1 MPRAEFLVHRVKPLG
16 GFSGVALGDGE
27 IGQGQH
33 GETAEGFRRVHVV
46 GNNADRLIGTGF
58 TGFEAAEGSVETG
71 AGTEGGDSRS
81 LASESGQAIGFVV
94 GLGGVGEFAGLLE
107 VVGDVGDRNGGEGF
121 AGMACGKG
129 AAGGFVLAGS
139 EFFAEGFAAAFSVE
153 EVGEEGEDPD
163 DDAKGSLDDDALVAL
178 PEEPEAVLGVRI
190 HEILVDDDEVTVVAS
205 RGLLV
210 GTIFRHGGSTLGK
223 GPFVSTPASPAY
235 GLVPAPGRVSM
246 GGLMSASAAV
256 LSLLQAAQGKGQISA
271 SSLANA
277 GDWLRSGAL
286 PASAIDSLKDLCDR
300 GAWAELEDRF
310 YKGIAFGTGGMRG
323 RTVGRV
329 SAANEL
335 DAQGLPIRAAIG
347 SACLNDINVLRA
359 VIGLWKHVSAT
370 QPGARLVVAHDVR
383 HFSRHFAELIAGA
396 WSELGGEAYLFV
408 GARSTPQLSFT
419 VRHLGAH
426 AGVVITASHNPSH
439 DNGFKCC
446 LGDGGQVL
454 PPHDAAIVA
463 EVGKLGPADVAPYL
477 ETDISRVLTV
487 PASAEDAYLAR
498 VAGVVLDPE
507 VISRHTPKV
516 VYTNVHGTGD
526 VMVVPALRRV
536 GIDPHV
542 VEEQREHDGRFP
554 TVASP
559 NPENASTFALALKLA
574 DEIGADLILA
584 TDPDSDRVGVA
595 CPLPAGGHRLLNGN
609 EVAALLTEFRLSSLK
624 DAGIL
629 PEAGSPNA
637 AVVKSLVTTPLVAA
651 ICARH
656 GVRCV
661 ETLVGFKWIARKL
674 EKWSR
679 RLADAA
685 GAEAAVL
692 PLLRRAPL
700 ALRHSTLFLLGAEES
715 YGYLADDAVRDK
727 DANATVVMLCEFAA
741 LLRSR
746 GRTLLDA
753 LDVLHL
759 SYGAHHEDLLNLSF
773 EGAEGAACIRRIVAS
788 WRATPPS
795 VIDGSKVVR
804 VTDYERDKVI
814 DAEGD
819 RVPPEEFILAELADG
834 RRIAVRASG
843 TEPKA
848 KFYSFT
854 KAEVADADDLPSARE
869 RARKSA
875 LALRAWLE
883 ADAKRRAK

>member
-1 MPRAEFLVHRVKPLG
+1 
-16 GFSGVALGDGE
+16 
-27 IGQGQH
+27 
-33 GETAEGFRRVHVV
+33 
-46 GNNADRLIGTGF
+46 
-58 TGFEAAEGSVETG
+58 
-71 AGTEGGDSRS
+71 
-81 LASESGQAIGFVV
+81 
-94 GLGGVGEFAGLLE
+94 
-107 VVGDVGDRNGGEGF
+107 
-121 AGMACGKG
+121 
-129 AAGGFVLAGS
+129 
-139 EFFAEGFAAAFSVE
+139 
-153 EVGEEGEDPD
+153 
-163 DDAKGSLDDDALVAL
+163 
-178 PEEPEAVLGVRI
+178 
-190 HEILVDDDEVTVVAS
+190 
-205 RGLLV
+205 
-210 GTIFRHGGSTLGK
+210 
-223 GPFVSTPASPAY
+223 
-235 GLVPAPGRVSM
+235 M

-271 SSLANA
+271 SSHANA

-286 PASAIDSLKDLCDR
+286 PAEAIASLRDLCDR

-329 SAANEL
+329 SAANEV
-335 DAQGLPIRAAIG
+335 DGQGLPVRAAIG
-347 SACLNDINVLRA
+347 SACLNDVNVLRA

-396 WSELGGEAYLFV
+396 WSELGGEAYLFA

-477 ETDISRVLTV
+477 GKNLDRVLTV

-498 VAGVVLDPE
+498 LAGIVLDPE
-507 VISRHTPKV
+507 IISRHTPKV

-595 CPLPAGGHRLLNGN
+595 CPLPSGGHRLLNGN

-624 DAGIL
+624 DAGVL

-674 EKWSR
+674 RNWSQ
-679 RLADAA
+679 RLAEGA
-685 GAEAAVL
+685 GPDTPSL

-788 WRATPPS
+788 WRSSPPA
-795 VIDGSKVVR
+795 VIDGAKVVR
-804 VTDYERDKVI
+804 VADYERDKVL
-814 DAEGD
+814 DAEGE

-843 TEPKA
+843 TEPKV

-854 KAEVADADDLPSARE
+854 KAEVADADDLPAARE